1 MVYFLK
7 IFEILG
13 SCCYLTDSI
22 ALKSMLEVWLS
33 SFIPGID
40 RWRPPLGWAAPP
52 PRGVHQGWLKDRVEI
67 RLGGGEAPEPK
78 IDPSVCP
85 W

>member
-13 SCCYLTDSI
+13 SFCYWTDSI

-33 SFIPGID
+33 SFISGID
-40 RWRPPLGWAAPP
+40 RWRRPLGWAAPP
-52 PRGVHQGWLKDRVEI
+52 PRGVHQGWLKDRDLLPPP
-67 RLGGGEAPEPK
+67 RPGDP
-78 IDPSVCP
+78 IDPPAWP